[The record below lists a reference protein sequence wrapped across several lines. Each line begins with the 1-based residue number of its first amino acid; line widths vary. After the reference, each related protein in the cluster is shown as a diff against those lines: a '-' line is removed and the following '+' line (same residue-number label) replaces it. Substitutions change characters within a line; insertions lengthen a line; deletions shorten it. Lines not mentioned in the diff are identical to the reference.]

1 MRLITIR
8 QISEI
13 IQSGRF
19 LGLLLIKLAGPLV
32 KVAVP
37 LAKNI
42 LGLLGIAAAASAID
56 AGIRKKIMVLGQ
68 QL

>member
-19 LGLLLIKLAGPLV
+19 LGLLLSKLAGPLV

-42 LGLLGIAAAASAID
+42 LGPLGIAAAASAID